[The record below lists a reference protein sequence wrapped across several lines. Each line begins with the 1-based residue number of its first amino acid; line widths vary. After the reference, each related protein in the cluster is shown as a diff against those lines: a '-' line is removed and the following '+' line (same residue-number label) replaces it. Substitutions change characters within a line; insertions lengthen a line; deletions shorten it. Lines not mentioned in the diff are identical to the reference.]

1 MRSVYNTIG
10 PYDIHQEIGRGGMAV
25 VFLATDTTS
34 GQRVALRTVPT
45 YTAPDVMAAEHR
57 GAELQEQFCR
67 VSGFVPQ
74 VYKYGTES
82 DYFYVAME
90 YLDGENL
97 SQAIRRAP
105 LTETRAVAVAIELC
119 RFLEDARGFTWK
131 VEGREVRHLLHGDLT
146 PANVRLTSNG
156 RIKVLDFGIAKALSM
171 SRKVTRNDFGSLAYL
186 SPERIESGGEMD
198 ATDRFW
204 ARGVMLYEMVKGAQ
218 PFMAPDTRRLEKL
231 IVSRRSAPTLEGACP
246 IGLQAIIAKL
256 LGPTAADRYPSAEAI
271 RRDLERYQGG
281 EETEAQKQGWPARAS
296 DEPVTRRLGPGPEEV
311 ATEVTRRTVPPP
323 LPPSAVAA
331 AVTPP
336 TAPTPGPKRVVPPPL
351 PAAARPAPPHAEA
364 PTPRLPPKPGAPAV
378 QPSRVARKPSG
389 FQRVLRWALVILVGM
404 VSLNEISVGRE
415 AREVV
420 VTVPSSDLESLGPA
434 WSRYQELSSNG
445 IGLGTSRLRRVLIQ
459 RTMLLT
465 DRVAATY
472 REGLK
477 VVWEPQWREAR
488 DVLARAAAAN
498 PDHSGLNGSLR
509 YAEGHLSRIDGD
521 ARKAKGDTEGAQREY
536 ADAINS
542 FREAAQ
548 LRPSWPDPFIGL
560 SRTFIAGLGD
570 VDRGADALAQ
580 ARRLGYSPGQRE
592 TAQLAGGYQDRG
604 DSLWQS
610 ARGLRGMPQ
619 ERDYLTRSSE
629 AYQQALDLYTGI
641 ASFSGVPASV
651 RKTQAGLERVKNRM
665 NEVEGSHFSLDL
677 GPLGNVT
684 FNKNFDESNGDKG
697 AKGAHEAADSGDSGA
712 SAEPPQ

>member
-1 MRSVYNTIG
+1 MRTVYNRIG

-25 VFLATDTTS
+25 VFLATDTTTE
-34 GQRVALRTVPT
+34 QRVALRTVPT
-45 YTAPDVMAAEHR
+45 YTAPDLLASEQR

-74 VYKYGTES
+74 VYKYGTEA

-97 SQAIRRAP
+97 SQAIRRGP
-105 LTETRAVAVAIELC
+105 LPETRAVAVAIELC

-146 PANVRLTSNG
+146 PANVRLMSDG
-156 RIKVLDFGIAKALSM
+156 RVKVLDFGIAKALSM

-198 ATDRFW
+198 ATDGFW
-204 ARGVMLYEMVKGAQ
+204 ALGVMLYEMVRGAQ
-218 PFMAPDTRRLEKL
+218 PFSAPDTRRLERL
-231 IVSRRSAPTLEGACP
+231 IMSRRAAPPLDGVCP

-256 LGPTAADRYPSAEAI
+256 LGPTPADRYPSAEAI
-271 RRDLERYQGG
+271 RRDLERYQAA
-281 EETEAQKQGWPARAS
+281 EQTEAQKQGWPARLS
-296 DEPVTRRLGPGPEEV
+296 DEPETRRLGPPPSEPAE
-311 ATEVTRRTVPPP
+311 AVTRRTVPPP
-323 LPPSAVAA
+323 LPPSALAG
-331 AVTPP
+331 AVTAP
-336 TAPTPGPKRVVPPPL
+336 TAPTPRPRRMVPLPLPPL
-351 PAAARPAPPHAEA
+351 AGKPAAAGKSEPRPV
-364 PTPRLPPKPGAPAV
+364 LPARIP
-378 QPSRVARKPSG
+378 RKPSG
-389 FQRVLRWALVILVGM
+389 MQKALRWALVILVGM
-404 VSLNEISVGRE
+404 ATLNEISVGRQ
-415 AREVV
+415 AREVA
-420 VTVPSSDLESLGPA
+420 VTVPTSDLESLGPA

-445 IGLGTSRLRRVLIQ
+445 IGLGTSRLRRMLIQ
-459 RTMLLT
+459 RTMSLT
-465 DRVAATY
+465 DRVSATY

-498 PDHSGLNGSLR
+498 PDHNGLNGALR
-509 YAEGHLSRIDGD
+509 YTEGHLSRIDGD

-580 ARRLGYSPGQRE
+580 ARRLGYTPGQRE

-619 ERDYLTRSSE
+619 ERDYLTRAAE
-629 AYQQALDLYTGI
+629 AYQQALDLYRGVP
-641 ASFSGVPASV
+641 AFSGVPSGV
-651 RKTQAGLERVKNRM
+651 RRTQAGLQRVMGRLG
-665 NEVEGSHFSLDL
+665 ELDGSTFDFDL
-677 GPLGNVT
+677 GPLGSVT
-684 FNKNFDESNGDKG
+684 FKRNADDKDDKSGTSDTTG
-697 AKGAHEAADSGDSGA
+697 ADD
-712 SAEPPQ
+712 PPQ